1 MRGTRDVSYDH
12 ESHDHAY
19 DAYVDGYD
27 YDCFPHQLLIHYGS
41 RAGLNYLRLLFH
53 AQNYCV
59 DVPCCRDACD
69 CGACVRGAY
78 DHGLCD
84 RDACDRDACVHG
96 ACGV

>member
-1 MRGTRDVSYDH
+1 MSYDHESHDH

-19 DAYVDGYD
+19 DAYADGYV
-27 YDCFPHQLLIHYGS
+27 YDCFPHQLLTHYGL
-41 RAGLNYLRLLFH
+41 RVGLNCSRLLFY
-53 AQNYCV
+53 AQIYCV
-59 DVPCCRDACD
+59 DVRYGRDACD

-84 RDACDRDACVHG
+84 RDACDRDACGHG